1 MDVQAVINQLLPVIK
16 DVIGGALKTSGAG
29 VFGKMREVGSI
40 AGFLRSA
47 PEVFAG
53 SELIKGLVSGLGDLD
68 FSNLDLSD
76 LDTGSVVN
84 KVGGLDDLLSAAG
97 ATDEIDT
104 VKRFIFGLAENVAAA
119 SGTGMFGSGEK
130 VSGEET
136 AFLEN
141 LKSTLGL

>member
-1 MDVQAVINQLLPVIK
+1 MDLQAVIRQLLPIIQ

-29 VFGKMREVGSI
+29 VFGKMREVGSL

-47 PEVFAG
+47 PEIFAG

-68 FSNLDLSD
+68 FSNMD
-76 LDTGSVVN
+76 LDDLDMSNVMDEVSN
-84 KVGGLDDLLSAAG
+84 LDDLLSNAG
-97 ATDEIDT
+97 LADEAEK

-119 SGTGMFGSGEK
+119 SGKGVFGSGEK
-130 VSGEET
+130 VSGDEA
-136 AFLEN
+136 AFLVN